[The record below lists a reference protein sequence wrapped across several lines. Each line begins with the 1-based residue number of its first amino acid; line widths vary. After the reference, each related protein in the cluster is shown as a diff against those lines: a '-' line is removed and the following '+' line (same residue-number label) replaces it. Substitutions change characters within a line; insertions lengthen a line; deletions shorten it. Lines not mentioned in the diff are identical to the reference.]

1 MIFGLS
7 KIGVVQVPINTAHKG
22 ELLTYLINQS
32 ESEMLVV
39 DSRYVDRVEQLLS
52 NTRGLRTIVVIDR
65 LQKGIPPV
73 LNKILD
79 WSSLVDNSGVYQAED
94 ILWSDPFII
103 IFTSGTTGP
112 SKGSLMP
119 HNYVLFMGDVICE
132 SMAYTGDDCLYNA
145 LPLFHGNAL
154 LLSTIPALMSG
165 ARMVLAERFSASQFW
180 EDVKKYNCTEFNY
193 IGGILSILLK
203 AEPRSNDADNPLR
216 CLFGG
221 GASKEICETFE
232 KRFGVSLTEGYGM
245 SEIGLPLMSKP
256 GARRPGSC
264 GKVHKD
270 YQVKVVDDNGMEV
283 GPKTIGEIL
292 VRPLKPYSM
301 LLEYFGMPEK
311 TIETWRDLWF
321 HCGDYMYFDEEGYFY
336 FVDRKKDALRRL
348 GENISSYEVERGI
361 YAHPAVLECA
371 AVAAKSDLGEDE
383 VMACVVLKD
392 DLKLTPE
399 ELIVHCEDRMAY
411 FMIPR
416 YIRFMAALPKTP
428 TERVQKFALREEGI
442 TKDTWDRV
450 KAGYKLKR

>member
-1 MIFGLS
+1 
-7 KIGVVQVPINTAHKG
+7 
-22 ELLTYLINQS
+22 
-32 ESEMLVV
+32 
-39 DSRYVDRVEQLLS
+39 
-52 NTRGLRTIVVIDR
+52 
-65 LQKGIPPV
+65 
-73 LNKILD
+73 
-79 WSSLVDNSGVYQAED
+79 
-94 ILWSDPFII
+94 
-103 IFTSGTTGP
+103 
-112 SKGSLMP
+112 
-119 HNYVLFMGDVICE
+119 
-132 SMAYTGDDCLYNA
+132 
-145 LPLFHGNAL
+145 
-154 LLSTIPALMSG
+154 
-165 ARMVLAERFSASQFW
+165 MVLAERFSASQFW

-311 TIETWRDLWF
+311 TIEAWRDLWF

-336 FVDRKKDALRRL
+336 FVDRIKDCIRRR
-348 GENISSYEVERGI
+348 GENISSFDIEKIVN
-361 YAHPAVLECA
+361 AHPSVLESA
-371 AVAAKSDLGEDE
+371 AVAVPSELGEDD
-383 VMACVVLKD
+383 VKIYVILKPNEE
-392 DLKLTPE
+392 LKPE
-399 ELIVHCEDRMAY
+399 ELIAFCEDQMAY
-411 FMIPR
+411 FMVPR
-416 YIRFMAALPKTP
+416 YVRIMDQLPKTA
-428 TERVQKFALREEGI
+428 TQRTQKAKLREEGVI
-442 TKDTWDRV
+442 
-450 KAGYKLKR
+450 